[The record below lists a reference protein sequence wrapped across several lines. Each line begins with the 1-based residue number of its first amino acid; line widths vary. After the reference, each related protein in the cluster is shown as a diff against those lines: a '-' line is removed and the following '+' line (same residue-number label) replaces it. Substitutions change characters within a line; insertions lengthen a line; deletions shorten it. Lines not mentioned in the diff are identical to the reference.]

1 MSFGADFIAISEQKL
16 AELQNNPRE
25 LCDFLRKELDEQP
38 SDSLCIDDAWDILT
52 QTLDKLGVEFS
63 AELEQLENLPC
74 AEMAFYIPAA
84 RVVNLA
90 KQLKDCARTALNDT
104 LESLD
109 YEEIYHGEHWSEEQ
123 EEFLELFETVV
134 AFFTNAALRNE
145 AVAYLLT

>member
-16 AELQNNPRE
+16 SELQDTPRE

-38 SDSLCIDDAWDILT
+38 SESLCIDDAWDILA
-52 QTLDKLGVEFS
+52 QTLDKLGVAFS
-63 AELEQLENLPC
+63 VELEQLEGLPC
-74 AEMAFYIPAA
+74 AEMAFYVPAE

-90 KQLKDCARTALNDT
+90 KQLAAYSRTELSTT

-134 AFFTNAALRNE
+134 AFFKNTADRNE